1 MFTNG
6 YEGGYCS
13 NLKADVI
20 GTPEAQIYETE
31 FECCTENFAD
41 QETGTCIS
49 QLDGDRQPSGQP
61 SLSELGLPNQ
71 FVAVRANGYDE
82 GYCSNLKEFVIG
94 TPEAQIYETEFECCT
109 EEFADQTS
117 GTCISKLDGDRQ
129 PSGQP

>member
-94 TPEAQIYETEFECCT
+94 TPEAQIYET
-109 EEFADQTS
+109 
-117 GTCISKLDGDRQ
+117 
-129 PSGQP
+129 